1 MNQFVELIFLLKN
14 GINYFFDKIKNTTV
28 IRDTRNHPLIQD
40 GGQPAKG

>member
-1 MNQFVELIFLLKN
+1 MFLVKN
-14 GINYFFDKIKNTTV
+14 GFNCFLDKIKNTTV